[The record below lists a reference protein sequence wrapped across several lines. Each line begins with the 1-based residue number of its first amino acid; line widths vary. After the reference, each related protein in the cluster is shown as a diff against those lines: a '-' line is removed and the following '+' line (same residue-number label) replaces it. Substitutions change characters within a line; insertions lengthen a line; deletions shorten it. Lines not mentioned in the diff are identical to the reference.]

1 MRRISLAAGAVVVLC
16 LSFALLAVPALAHE
30 TAAAGEL
37 ALELG
42 WGTEPAYAGQLNTV
56 QLIVTHKADGDPIND
71 PGARLT
77 ATVTYGDQRQDFE
90 LAPTY
95 GAGTGV
101 GTPGEYAAL
110 IIPTAPGDYTFHV
123 NGKVG
128 GAKVDL
134 EVTSSP
140 KTFSP
145 VEDAQAVQFPV
156 KVPGTEQVAQRLD
169 KELARVATAKDVR
182 TQVASEV
189 SGELSSARTLGYVG
203 IAVGAVGVVLAAA
216 ALLVRRRA

>member
-1 MRRISLAAGAVVVLC
+1 MRRISLAAGTAVLLC
-16 LSFALLAVPALAHE
+16 LLLALLAAPALAHE
-30 TAAAGEL
+30 TAEAGEL

-56 QLIVTHKADGDPIND
+56 QLMVTHKADGDPIND

-77 ATVTYGDQRQDFE
+77 ATVTYGDQTQDFE

-95 GAGTGV
+95 GAGTGA

-110 IIPTAPGDYTFHV
+110 IIPTSPGDYTFHV
-123 NGKVG
+123 KGKVEG
-128 GAKVDL
+128 VKVDL
-134 EVTSSP
+134 KVTSSP

-169 KELARVATAKDVR
+169 KEMERTVTAEDVR
-182 TQVASEV
+182 GQVASEV
-189 SGELSSARTLGYVG
+189 SSARTLGYVG
-203 IAVGAVGVVLAAA
+203 IAVGAVGVVLAAV